1 MKLAKSSNPQV
12 VGSLINDI
20 ELQERVT
27 KLLGLILSQL

>member
-12 VGSLINDI
+12 VGSLVNDI